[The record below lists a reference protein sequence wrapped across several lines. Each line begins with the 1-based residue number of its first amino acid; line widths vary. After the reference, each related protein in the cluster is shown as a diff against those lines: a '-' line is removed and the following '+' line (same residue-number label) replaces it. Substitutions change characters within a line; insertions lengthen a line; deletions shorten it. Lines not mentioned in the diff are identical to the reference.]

1 VANAIEIDTVREQAI
16 ESAAATPT
24 PPTAPPPGEPCRV
37 RFFDQDGSV
46 FLDGDYLI
54 KGVAGR
60 ILWALVQAHVTEGR
74 TEFTNREL
82 RLDPALQ
89 LPEYRANLESRLILL
104 KRRLDEREAPV
115 RIEKTGR
122 GRFRLDA
129 DAPLAL
135 ES

>member
-1 VANAIEIDTVREQAI
+1 
-16 ESAAATPT
+16 
-24 PPTAPPPGEPCRV
+24 
-37 RFFDQDGSV
+37 
-46 FLDGDYLI
+46 
-54 KGVAGR
+54 
-60 ILWALVQAHVTEGR
+60 VQAHVTEHR